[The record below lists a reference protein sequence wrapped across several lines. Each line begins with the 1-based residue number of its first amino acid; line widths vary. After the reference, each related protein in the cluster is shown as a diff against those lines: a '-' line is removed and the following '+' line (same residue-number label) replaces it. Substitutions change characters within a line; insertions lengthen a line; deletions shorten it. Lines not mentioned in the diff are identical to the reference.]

1 MKGSARLNL
10 ANKYRPTQ
18 LNDVLSQDTVVDIL
32 SSNKFKELNAHNFL
46 FVGPSGCGKTT
57 CARILAQELG
67 EVIEVD
73 AASNNSAE
81 RIKELAAQ
89 ARMAPLVGENKVL
102 IIDEAHTLSAAAWA
116 AMLIILEENIS
127 RTYFI
132 FCTTE
137 LRKIPSTILS
147 RVYTFQFNAISF
159 EDIEKRLKLITEKEG
174 ISADD
179 SALRLIARNSNNNL
193 RQAITNLEK
202 CLFYQDYVNIDVVQR
217 VMSIVDDA
225 VLQRLFESK
234 DSREIITIM
243 NKITEDG
250 INLQV
255 FVANC
260 LHFAIARSITDSSYI
275 ERVRSMLR
283 LTEVIRTAQNIKY
296 AIIGAF
302 ISKRW

>member
-18 LNDVLSQDTVVDIL
+18 LNDVLSQDVVVDIL

-174 ISADD
+174 INADD
-179 SALRLIARNSNNNL
+179 TALRLIARNSNNNL

-202 CLFYQDYVNIDVVQR
+202 CLFYQDNVDIPVVQR

-225 VLQRLFESK
+225 TLKRLFEST

-250 INLQV
+250 VNLQV

-260 LHFAIARSITDSSYI
+260 LHFAIAHSIVDSSYI
-275 ERVRSMLR
+275 EHVRSMLR

-296 AIIGAF
+296 AIIGTF
-302 ISKRW
+302 IAKRW